1 MQNNLRPQLITIA
14 LALVFGF
21 IGAALWSVS
30 GLADAR
36 TKTYLLDNPQLLPQM
51 AEAYQAQQSAERLA
65 GISAEVMTPFEGA
78 VLGNPNGSR
87 VLVEFTD
94 YNCPYCKMSQAD
106 LARLIESDPELKV
119 VVREWPIFQGS
130 DAASRMALAAAK
142 QGRYTEFHEA
152 LFELSPATPEAIEEA
167 AKIAGLD
174 LAKAQQDAMSEEV
187 ELELRRNMALASQ
200 IGFTGTP
207 SWVTKDRAFEGA
219 VGYQALKDAIEAG
232 DS

>member
-1 MQNNLRPQLITIA
+1 MQNTLKPQVVTMA

-21 IGAALWSVS
+21 IGAAIWSVS

-36 TKTYLLDNPQLLPQM
+36 TKSYLLGNPELLPQM

-87 VLVEFTD
+87 ILVEFTD

-130 DAASRMALAAAK
+130 DIASRMALAAAM
-142 QGRYTEFHEA
+142 QGRYEEFHIA
-152 LFELSPATPEAIEEA
+152 LFDLSPATPEAIQEA
-167 AKIAGLD
+167 AIIAGLD
-174 LAKAQQDAMSEEV
+174 LDQAREDGMSDQV
-187 ELELRRNMALASQ
+187 ELELRRNQTLASQ

-219 VGYQALKDAIEAG
+219 VGYQALKEAIEAG
-232 DS
+232 ES

>member
-119 VVREWPIFQGS
+119 VIREWPIFQGS
-130 DAASRMALAAAK
+130 DAASRMALAAAM

-167 AKIAGLD
+167 AKVAGLD

>member
-1 MQNNLRPQLITIA
+1 MQNLKTQLVTVA

-21 IGAALWSVS
+21 IGAAIWSVT

-51 AEAYQAQQSAERLA
+51 AEAYQAQQSSERLA

-78 VLGNPNGSR
+78 VLGNPNGSK

-106 LARLIESDPELKV
+106 LARLIESDPDLKV
-119 VVREWPIFQGS
+119 IIREWPIFQGS
-130 DAASRMALAAAK
+130 DIASRMALAAAM
-142 QGRYTEFHEA
+142 QGKYAEFHET
-152 LFELSPATPEAIEEA
+152 LFNLSPATPEAINEA
-167 AKIAGLD
+167 ARKVGLD
-174 LAKAQQDAMSEEV
+174 MERARQDGQSEQV
-187 ELELRRNMALASQ
+187 EMELRRNTALASQ

-219 VGYQALKDAIEAG
+219 VGFQALKDAVAADEN
-232 DS
+232 

>member
-1 MQNNLRPQLITIA
+1 MQNTLKPQVVTMA

-21 IGAALWSVS
+21 IGAAIWSVS

-36 TKTYLLDNPQLLPQM
+36 TKSYLLGNPELLPQM

-130 DAASRMALAAAK
+130 DIASRMALAAAM
-142 QGRYTEFHEA
+142 QGRYEEFHKA
-152 LFELSPATPEAIEEA
+152 LFDLSPATPEAIQEA
-167 AKIAGLD
+167 AIIAGLD
-174 LAKAQQDAMSEEV
+174 LDQAREDGMSDQV
-187 ELELRRNMALASQ
+187 ELELRRNQTLASQ

-219 VGYQALKDAIEAG
+219 VGYQALKEAIEAG
-232 DS
+232 ES

>member
-1 MQNNLRPQLITIA
+1 MQNSLKPQIVTMA

-21 IGAALWSVS
+21 IGAAIWSVT

-36 TKTYLLDNPQLLPQM
+36 TKSYLLGNPELLPQM

-106 LARLIESDPELKV
+106 LERLIESDPELKV

-130 DAASRMALAAAK
+130 DIASRMALAAAM
-142 QGRYTEFHEA
+142 QGRYEEFHEA
-152 LFELSPATPEAIEEA
+152 LFSLSPATPEAIQEA
-167 AKIAGLD
+167 ARIAGLD
-174 LAKAQQDAMSEEV
+174 LDQAREDGMSDQV
-187 ELELRRNMALASQ
+187 ELELRRNQALASQ

-232 DS
+232 ES

>member
-1 MQNNLRPQLITIA
+1 MPDNSKSIFLTIA

-21 IGAALWSVS
+21 LGAAAWSLT

-36 TKTYLLDNPQLLPQM
+36 TKTYLLENPQLLPQM
-51 AEAYQAQQSAERLA
+51 AEAYQEQQSAERLA
-65 GISAEVMTPFEGA
+65 GISAEVMTPFQGA

-106 LARLIESDPELKV
+106 LARLIESDPDLKV
-119 VVREWPIFQGS
+119 IIREWPIFQGS
-130 DAASRMALAAAK
+130 DAASRMALAAAM
-142 QGRYTEFHEA
+142 QGRYAEFHEA
-152 LFELSPATPEAIEEA
+152 LFDLSPATPEAIEEA
-167 AKIAGLD
+167 TKIAGLD
-174 LAKAQQDAMSEEV
+174 VARAREDANSEQV
-187 ELELRRNMALASQ
+187 ELELRRNMTLASQ

-232 DS
+232 ES